1 MESKLYDE
9 TEESMFGPA
18 QEPTEYLSISV
29 IHAMDSVLKGPA
41 RIGRVPT
48 ISRHDSYGDSPAVIH
63 RMLLIRVSANV
74 SITRNH
80 EDRENNGAQ
89 TLDSRHAC
97 RTVAWTRTVKNSFEN
112 CAIFLSIYSIS
123 FSFFFFTYLSIC
135 NNICLIL

>member
-1 MESKLYDE
+1 
-9 TEESMFGPA
+9 MFGP

-97 RTVAWTRTVKNSFEN
+97 RTVAWTRTVKNPLRNST
-112 CAIFLSIYSIS
+112 IFFTFIVESLL
-123 FSFFFFTYLSIC
+123 FFFFFYISFNVQRIIYVRYRTC
-135 NNICLIL
+135 NKED

>member
-1 MESKLYDE
+1 
-9 TEESMFGPA
+9 MFGP

-97 RTVAWTRTVKNSFEN
+97 RGP
-112 CAIFLSIYSIS
+112 
-123 FSFFFFTYLSIC
+123 
-135 NNICLIL
+135 

>member
-1 MESKLYDE
+1 MIFVIIHFPWKKKERDFRHDHIDAFSKEGRGGRSKLYDE
-9 TEESMFGPA
+9 TKSMFGP

-97 RTVAWTRTVKNSFEN
+97 RVDADREKSFEK
-112 CAIFLSIYSIS
+112 
-123 FSFFFFTYLSIC
+123 
-135 NNICLIL
+135 

>member
-1 MESKLYDE
+1 
-9 TEESMFGPA
+9 MFGP

-74 SITRNH
+74 SITTRIVKITGH
-80 EDRENNGAQ
+80 KRSILG
-89 TLDSRHAC
+89 TRVGRSRG
-97 RTVAWTRTVKNSFEN
+97 RGP
-112 CAIFLSIYSIS
+112 
-123 FSFFFFTYLSIC
+123 
-135 NNICLIL
+135 

>member
-1 MESKLYDE
+1 
-9 TEESMFGPA
+9 MFGP

-29 IHAMDSVLKGPA
+29 IHAMDSVLKGPT

-97 RTVAWTRTVKNSFEN
+97 RTVAWTRTVKNSLKN
-112 CAIFLSIYSIS
+112 ATIFL
-123 FSFFFFTYLSIC
+123 
-135 NNICLIL
+135 